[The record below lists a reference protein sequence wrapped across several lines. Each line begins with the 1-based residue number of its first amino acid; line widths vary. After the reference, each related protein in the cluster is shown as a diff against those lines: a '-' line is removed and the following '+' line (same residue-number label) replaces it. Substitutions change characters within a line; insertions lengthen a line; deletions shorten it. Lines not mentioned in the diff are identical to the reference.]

1 MINMKKSDIQDILL
15 EAYVEVLRE
24 QEAIP
29 PSLVPNTP
37 APEKKPIPQDV
48 KLALRKVINSLFGS
62 SHLDFVEKIQLAV
75 PNPSEFQVFLKN
87 GQSFYLKW
95 MGKSPQ
101 DTQEEYDADGI
112 EDLGKE
118 KKGAFQAEMEG
129 KKYFL
134 GSLPQYEQALDKLGD
149 LLKNG
154 KISLGEEPG
163 GAAFDQPSGELPGA
177 PTGTTGAGTLPGEE
191 AAPEAPEGE
200 EVANA
205 FEEEPTTAL

>member
-1 MINMKKSDIQDILL
+1 MKKSDIQDILL

-24 QEAIP
+24 IEQTP

-101 DTQEEYDADGI
+101 DTQDEYDADGI
-112 EDLGKE
+112 EHLGQE
-118 KKGAFQAEMEG
+118 KKGAFQAEIEG

-154 KISLGEEPG
+154 RISLGEEPG
-163 GAAFDQPSGELPGA
+163 GTAFDQPTGELPGA
-177 PTGTTGAGTLPGEE
+177 PTDTTGAGAPPGEE
-191 AAPEAPEGE
+191 AAPEGE
-200 EVANA
+200 EAANA